1 MKMQCYF
8 RNRTVI
14 MTLLSGLG
22 IVMWPVAKAVGGQ
35 LYKAGGYYAVYGTAM
50 SCTFLGV
57 AYVFFVPET
66 ITKRVYIKKS
76 DKKDLLDDN
85 IMSSKSLFAKLKHLF
100 NVGNRTVVEAYR

>member
-1 MKMQCYF
+1 
-8 RNRTVI
+8 

-35 LYKAGGYYAVYGTAM
+35 LYKVGGYNAVYGTAM

-66 ITKRVYIKKS
+66 ITKRVHIKKS
-76 DKKDLLDDN
+76 DEDGLLIDTD
-85 IMSSKSLFAKLKHLF
+85 SKSTSFLAKLKRLF
-100 NVGNRTVVEAYR
+100 YVGNRTVIEAWR